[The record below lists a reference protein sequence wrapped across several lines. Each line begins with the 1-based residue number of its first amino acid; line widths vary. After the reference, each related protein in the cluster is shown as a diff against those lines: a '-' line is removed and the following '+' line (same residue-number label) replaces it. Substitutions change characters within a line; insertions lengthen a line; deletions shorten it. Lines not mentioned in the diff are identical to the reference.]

1 MNSASVITR
10 VQEKRNFHVIRS
22 RTIFLLK
29 GKTFSSAKILFQSFQ
44 DGNFA
49 TLEKFTH
56 DICTLNTLFKLRN
69 LIDACRRSYSFNKLK
84 LEQVE
89 KLEESFRQPVINGSV
104 FFRIFL
110 SQKIYRKRYIIPTN
124 NVAIFC

>member
-1 MNSASVITR
+1 MNSTSVITR

-29 GKTFSSAKILFQSFQ
+29 GKTFSAKILFQSFQ

-69 LIDACRRSYSFNKLK
+69 IIDACRRSYSFNKL
-84 LEQVE
+84 